1 MTGVAPYE
9 WAARIESAEKAGDL
23 NRAITLTHDA
33 IVQHPRS
40 ADLRNLGGNLRLRQ
54 GDVSG
59 AADWFTA
66 AARLEPARLDLAV
79 NAAIALSRQGNHSA
93 ARAMLMPHENL
104 GRHSAIYCSTR
115 GTVERGAGRLADAA
129 LWYDRAI
136 AIEPGRMK
144 ALHGAARV
152 ALERGQADAAT
163 RFDKALTVNP
173 GSLELWLGKAQALN
187 AQGAKDSAFAIA
199 EQLAAKAPQFID
211 GLRFHAQLRS
221 DRGDASYDQTFDAAA
236 RLAPDDPDIPA
247 AHIALLTSVERYADA
262 AEVAARS
269 RRTFGDR
276 QFALL
281 EATARDAAGQYD
293 EARGLLDRVDLPAAD
308 IAVDRSRN
316 ALRTGKID
324 EALAHLDVALH
335 GAPWDQQAWALR
347 LVGWRLIEDRRI
359 AWLLGEGTL
368 ARPII
373 LPDGDA
379 VINRAAS
386 LLDRLHDNSAFP
398 LGQSLRGGTQTRGN
412 LFDRAEKALSDLKQ
426 AIYAALAN
434 YRKSLPPTDLTHPFL
449 RHRDAPWAISG
460 SWSVRLLGGGHHH
473 ASHIH
478 PGGVLSSAL
487 YLRVPEIPTDPKT
500 QAGWLE
506 LGRPP
511 ANLNIDLKPL
521 AMIEPKAGMHALFPS
536 LIFHGTR
543 PFTQGARMS
552 VAFDVLPDTE
562 DET

>member
-1 MTGVAPYE
+1 MTGGAPYE

-79 NAAIALSRQGNHSA
+79 NAAIALSRQGDHSA

-173 GSLELWLGKAQALN
+173 GSLELWLGKAQALD

-236 RLAPDDPDIPA
+236 RLVPDDPDIPA

-293 EARGLLDRVDLPAAD
+293 EARALLDRVDLPAAD

-324 EALAHLDVALH
+324 EAMAHLDIALDR
-335 GAPWDQQAWALR
+335 APWDQQAWALR
-347 LVGWRLIEDRRI
+347 LVGWRLLGDHRIE
-359 AWLLGEGTL
+359 WLTGGGTL
-368 ARPII
+368 ASPIE
-373 LPDGDA
+373 LGDGDA
-379 VINRAAS
+379 VISRAAA
-386 LLDRLHDNSAFP
+386 LLDRLHDVSPFP

-412 LFDRAEKALSDLKQ
+412 LFDRAEEELSNLEQ
-426 AIYAALAN
+426 AIYAALVD
-434 YRKSLPPTDLTHPFL
+434 YRASLPPADPTHPFL
-449 RHRDAPWAISG
+449 RHRDAPWSISG
-460 SWSVRLLGGGHHH
+460 SWSVRLLAGGHHH

-487 YLRVPEIPTDPKT
+487 YLRVPEMRADPRT

-511 ANLNIDLKPL
+511 ANLNIDLEPL
-521 AMIEPKAGMHALFPS
+521 AMIEPKPGMLALFPS
-536 LIFHGTR
+536 FFFHGTR
-543 PFTQGARMS
+543 PFTQGTRMS
-552 VAFDVLPDTE
+552 VAFDVSADARG
-562 DET
+562 DA